1 MSDGIEVT
9 THERPGA
16 PILPARRPD
25 PCVMVIFGATGDLA
39 ERKLLPALY
48 NLAREGNLPDNFA
61 VAAFSRSARDTDAY
75 RQQMRAAVEKFS
87 RSQPIDDAVW
97 NKFAA
102 RIECSPGTFDDAESF
117 QRLKTKSAELDEK
130 FGCKGN
136 RLFYFATP
144 ASAFPVIL
152 KQLAAAKLISP
163 APKAHRPW
171 TRVVVEKPFGH
182 DLESA
187 KALNALLGK
196 SLEESQIYRIDHY
209 LGKETVQNIMVFR
222 FANSI
227 FEPLWNHH
235 YVDHVEITAAEQI
248 GIEGRGKF
256 YDETGVI
263 RDVVQNHLLQVMAMV
278 AMEPPVSFAA
288 DDVRDEKN
296 KVFRALRPIS
306 GREVGEHVA
315 VGQYEGYRAEEGVRP
330 DSQTPT
336 YVALKCYLDNWRWQN
351 VPFYI
356 RAGKS
361 LAKRLTEV
369 SIHFKRVPHCLF
381 TEDDVCQRLEPNVL
395 TLRIQPREGIMLD
408 FETKVPGEDLS
419 ISGVTMDFSYADA
432 FHKQAAEAYERLLL
446 DCMRGSATLFARR
459 DQVEEA
465 WKFVTPILEALES
478 GKAGPV
484 ASYAKGS
491 SGPKESDVLIRR
503 DGRRWSALK

>member
-1 MSDGIEVT
+1 MNPLRDPQD
-9 THERPGA
+9 RR
-16 PILPARRPD
+16 LPRIPE
-25 PCVMVIFGATGDLA
+25 PCALVIFGVTGDLA
-39 ERKLLPALY
+39 RKKLLPAVY
-48 NLAREGNLPDNFA
+48 DLANRGLLPPGFVVLGFARRDWGDGDFESLAHEAAKKHARTPWREEVWARLEGNIKFVGGSFDDD
-61 VAAFSRSARDTDAY
+61 AAFDQLADT
-75 RQQMRAAVEKFS
+75 
-87 RSQPIDDAVW
+87 
-97 NKFAA
+97 
-102 RIECSPGTFDDAESF
+102 
-117 QRLKTKSAELDEK
+117 LDELRESH
-130 FGCKGN
+130 GIAGN
-136 RLFYFATP
+136 AAFYFSIPP
-144 ASAFPVIL
+144 AAFPVVL
-152 KQLAAAKLISP
+152 KQLARTGMADNAKSGGW
-163 APKAHRPW
+163 R
-171 TRVVVEKPFGH
+171 RVVVEKPFGH